1 MIYLQHVKL
10 RVKMIN
16 EHRVLGIVTARA
28 GSKGLPGKN
37 YRLLHGKPLVSY
49 ALDAGLNS
57 RYVDDVVLTSD
68 CETCIKIANEAGA
81 MVPFVR
87 PAHLSTDTVP
97 SADVIEH
104 TVSYLK
110 EMGSEYDLI
119 VLLEPTSPLRDFS
132 DVDAALESMMANEFK
147 AIVSVCEAENQHPA
161 FMFTLGKSGDL
172 STWSSNE
179 FQTLRRQD
187 LSPAYFIEGS
197 IYISFVNIFIEKRTF
212 CHAQT
217 GGYLVPKWKSL
228 EIDDLFDF
236 ICVEAVMSAKD
247 ALIVP
252 SIN

>member
-1 MIYLQHVKL
+1 MIYLLHVKL

-16 EHRVLGIVTARA
+16 GHRVLGIVTARA

-68 CETCIKIANEAGA
+68 CETCIKIGNKAGV

-87 PAHLSTDTVP
+87 PAHLSADTVP

-104 TVSYLK
+104 TISHLK
-110 EMGSEYDLI
+110 ELGLEYDVI

-132 DVDAALESMMANEFK
+132 DVDAALESMIANEFQ
-147 AIVSVCEAENQHPA
+147 AIVSVSEAEDQHPA
-161 FMFTLGKSGDL
+161 FMFSLGKSGDL
-172 STWSSNE
+172 VTWSSDE
-179 FQTLRRQD
+179 FQALRRQD
-187 LSPAYFIEGS
+187 LSPAYFLEGS
-197 IYISFVNIFIEKRTF
+197 VYISFIDIFIEKRTF
-212 CHAQT
+212 CHGQT

-236 ICVEAVMSAKD
+236 VCVEAVMSAKD

-252 SIN
+252 SLK